1 MSEVD
6 PKRHIAKTKNIASG
20 YAFSNVITAEPYV
33 DDALRLL
40 EEQLTRLSKSGQD
53 VHLDHWFNY
62 FGFDVLGEVTFSRR
76 FGFLEEGKDIGGA
89 IANTRFLGLYISVIG
104 HFYWLHDW
112 LLANPII
119 GWLNLQPSMH
129 IFETCLAALDA
140 RSKSDTVRKDMLE
153 QWKETRRKHPDRME
167 EKEILAA
174 AVANIGAGAD
184 TISATL
190 QALFYYLLQNQQ
202 AWTRVRAEVDEAH
215 SRGELSDIVSHA
227 EAQKLPYLQACI
239 KETLRYQTPVAFGL
253 PRVVPK
259 EGVTVADRHF
269 KEGVILSVNPWV
281 IHRDPSLFGSDANDF
296 NPDRWMDVER
306 AKEMNKYM
314 IPFGAGYN
322 QCPGRHLAHMEVSK
336 VSATLIRDFDI
347 ERTNPKEPWSDE
359 AADPAISGNTIG
371 RRQSSSTANISRTN
385 YQKFWGEN
393 KDLDPTYAID
403 ERFVYLDAYY
413 NGTMSFSHRN
423 AAPDS
428 DCPDWTYPA
437 EEYAA
442 LAIGD
447 MVSPDDPKLNRT
459 IVDANPFF
467 FSLWTE
473 YFGTSPGN
481 FHAEFTSSNSELV
494 WGQMWNVTATK
505 SGDGFDLAGAY
516 VSRKYG
522 FSNGYGY
529 TPPNETAWDRC
540 KGLDADWVLDT
551 THVSMVGRVTP
562 ETAEMTV
569 TVGNGTVRVLT
580 YEFTG
585 TWWNQGARL
594 AMNGAGIEVTGGRA
608 NGAAV
613 VAPLRGG
620 VVGLAIVV
628 VTGLVLLL

>member
-314 IPFGAGYN
+314 IP
-322 QCPGRHLAHMEVSK
+322 LAELKSIVGKHIAVETYDYVGNGGQYCS
-336 VSATLIRDFDI
+336 S
-347 ERTNPKEPWSDE
+347 
-359 AADPAISGNTIG
+359 ISGNTIG

-459 IVDANPFF
+459 I
-467 FSLWTE
+467 
-473 YFGTSPGN
+473 
-481 FHAEFTSSNSELV
+481 FTSSNSELV